1 MTRTMDRL
9 CDELR
14 IRLHGMDRRLEA
26 LKANGSSVSDKSQH
40 RIQSQ
45 MDSVHQR
52 IFDRRHA
59 VETANA
65 RVTAWVEE
73 KRPGFDAEVVAWRAE
88 RRRLELETRADDT
101 ETYALAAFDLA
112 LAAVDEAAGAAL
124 EALLARGDAASA
136 ARPACVSIAPEP
148 TSERASARP
157 RRSGLAVAAV
167 ALCMPVLLMWGSSAV
182 QAEPSSSPRVEQGR
196 RPSLSTEEAQKLGD
210 DARRVATARQKAWDR
225 KMKAVSGS
233 ICDGC

>member
-1 MTRTMDRL
+1 MTRTIDRL

-45 MDSVHQR
+45 MDSVQQR
-52 IFDRRHA
+52 IFDRRSA

-73 KRPGFDAEVVAWRAE
+73 KRPGFDAEVAGWRAE
-88 RRRLELETRADDT
+88 RRRLELEARADDT

-136 ARPACVSIAPEP
+136 ARPACGSIAPGP
-148 TSERASARP
+148 TSEPGPVRP
-157 RRSGLAVAAV
+157 RRSGHGVAVV
-167 ALCMPVLLMWGSSAV
+167 ALSLSVLLMWGAFPAQAKPSPSA
-182 QAEPSSSPRVEQGR
+182 RVEQER
-196 RPSLSTEEAQKLGD
+196 RVYSTEESQKLGD
-210 DARRVATARQKAWDR
+210 EARRIATARQKAWDR